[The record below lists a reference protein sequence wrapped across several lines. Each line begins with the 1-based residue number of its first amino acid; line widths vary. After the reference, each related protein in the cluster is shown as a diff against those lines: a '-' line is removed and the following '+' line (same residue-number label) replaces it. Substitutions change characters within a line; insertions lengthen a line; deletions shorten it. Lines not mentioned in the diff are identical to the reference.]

1 MPDTVHAEVVGSLLR
16 PRHLVRARAALREG
30 VLGAAEFTRI
40 EDRAVD
46 AAIALQ
52 EGIGLDA
59 VTDGE
64 MRRAIFTGPL
74 TDAVDGLEHVPGVTR
89 TWYTDEGPVEEDL
102 PLVVT
107 GQLRL
112 RRSAVTEEFAY
123 ARASARR
130 PVKVTLPSPL
140 MMFLRWSPEHST
152 AAYRDAFAM
161 AVDAADIIRSE
172 VRELARMG
180 CTYVQIDAPELATL
194 VQQETREWYE
204 RQGISV
210 ARILTEGLDLIDS
223 VTGVPGVTFGI
234 HLCRGN
240 RNGRWMAA
248 GGYDAVA
255 DALFQRCRG
264 YDRFLLEYDDHRSGT
279 FEPLAATPT
288 GKTVVLGLVSTKH
301 TFLEPVGQVVARVHE
316 AAAHVPLEQ
325 LAVSTQC
332 GFASVVEANP
342 DLTEDIQ
349 AAKLALVVD
358 VAREVWKA

>member
-1 MPDTVHAEVVGSLLR
+1 MPDPVHAEVVGSLLR
-16 PRHLVRARAALREG
+16 PRHLVRARATLREG

-89 TWYTDEGPVEEDL
+89 TWYTDEGPVEEAL

-140 MMFLRWSPEHST
+140 MMF
-152 AAYRDAFAM
+152 
-161 AVDAADIIRSE
+161 
-172 VRELARMG
+172 
-180 CTYVQIDAPELATL
+180 
-194 VQQETREWYE
+194 
-204 RQGISV
+204 
-210 ARILTEGLDLIDS
+210 
-223 VTGVPGVTFGI
+223 
-234 HLCRGN
+234 
-240 RNGRWMAA
+240 
-248 GGYDAVA
+248 
-255 DALFQRCRG
+255 
-264 YDRFLLEYDDHRSGT
+264 
-279 FEPLAATPT
+279 
-288 GKTVVLGLVSTKH
+288 
-301 TFLEPVGQVVARVHE
+301 
-316 AAAHVPLEQ
+316 
-325 LAVSTQC
+325 
-332 GFASVVEANP
+332 
-342 DLTEDIQ
+342 
-349 AAKLALVVD
+349 ALV
-358 VAREVWKA
+358 A